1 MNVYKSLEAQRA
13 DIAHG
18 IFSNSKDLPDAAIW
32 IESKNYAKGALE
44 MLTNATKV
52 SEASDDRKI

>member
-18 IFSNSKDLPDAAIW
+18 IFSNSKDLPDAAIR